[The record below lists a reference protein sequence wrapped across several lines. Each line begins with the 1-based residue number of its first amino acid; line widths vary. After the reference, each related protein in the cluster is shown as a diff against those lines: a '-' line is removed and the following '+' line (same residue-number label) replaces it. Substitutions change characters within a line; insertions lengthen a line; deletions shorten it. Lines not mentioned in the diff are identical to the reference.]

1 MSGNLFSRIEQSRLY
16 DWAMRLP
23 IVLYSFYAL
32 VHDIISFSGQVAQE
46 PGLWAHA
53 DGGVIIATLARV
65 SQWMFVG
72 LLALLPLF
80 RHRPIAKSTA
90 LLPRLGAL
98 VTVCIPPFCV
108 LLDRA
113 PPNLWCNLAAVLAG
127 VSASVLGVLTLSFL
141 GRSFSVMP
149 EARRL
154 VTTGPYS
161 IVRHPLYLFELLG
174 VVGILLQVRSLP
186 GVMLL
191 ATHRR
196 AADRARAL
204 GRSCPRSRHSG
215 VCGLSS
221 TCPVPDPARCA
232 QRFRA
237 AARRPDG
244 APPFGRGHGLGIR
257 PAGTGRDRAP
267 AARQLRT

>member
-1 MSGNLFSRIEQSRLY
+1 MSDTLFHRIEQSRFY
-16 DWAMRLP
+16 DWTMRLP

-32 VHDIISFSGQVAQE
+32 VHDVISFSAQVAQD
-46 PGLWAHA
+46 PAMWAHA
-53 DGGVIIATLARV
+53 DAGVIIATLARV
-65 SQWMFVG
+65 SQWMFVA
-72 LLALLPLF
+72 LLAVLPLF

-90 LLPRLGAL
+90 LLPRFAAL

-113 PPNLWCNLAAVLAG
+113 PPNLWCNLLATVAG
-127 VSASVLGVLTLSFL
+127 VSASILGVLTLSFL

-191 ATHRR
+191 ALIVALQIAR
-196 AADRARAL
+196 ARWEEAVLDRAIPEFAAYRQQVPFLIPRDARSSFAL
-204 GRSCPRSRHSG
+204 LRE
-215 VCGLSS
+215 
-221 TCPVPDPARCA
+221 DPM
-232 QRFRA
+232 
-237 AARRPDG
+237 ARRRS
-244 APPFGRGHGLGIR
+244 AVVMSSVFGLLALVVIALPRLVG
-257 PAGTGRDRAP
+257 
-267 AARQLRT
+267 